1 MKKIIRLFSA
11 QVAMMLLAANV
22 TLTSCEGTL
31 DDVFGEWD
39 RPSGH
44 ASSGSSTVAVTS
56 VELSETLINASVGAS
71 SVSLTATVNP
81 TDATDKTVK
90 WKSSNSSV
98 ATVDDNGMVNFVG
111 KGIAT
116 ITATATNG
124 TDDITDDFE
133 ATCEVTVNESTVN
146 LATTS
151 TDITVTDGQVLT
163 GTLANSVKITIADG
177 ATVTLYGVDI
187 NGSATWTSGGCA
199 GLTCEGDATIVLADG
214 STNIVKG
221 FHKYYPGIYVAPG
234 NTLTIRGGSIGNGI
248 LNASCCGTGSNTAAG
263 IGAGCY
269 ASRSCGNIVIEG
281 GDITATADA
290 AAGIGSAYNSNCGNI
305 TIKGGTVH
313 ASSTS
318 YYPGIGSGNSASCGN
333 ITISGGNVTATSTGA
348 AGIGCGY
355 YNSTCG
361 DITISGGTV
370 NATGGSGAAGAAA
383 GIGGAYT
390 NDENLSN
397 CGNILI
403 TGGTVTAMG
412 GTNAGVA
419 GGAGIGTGTR
429 CKSGTITIQGG
440 SITATGGANAAGIG
454 AGKGGVCGSIT
465 ITDGVTFVDA
475 NKGTSGLYDI
485 GIATDISETYKSAI
499 KDGDTPGSV
508 TIAASVSTSD
518 NNKHYTDGTAT
529 NGYNKQ

>member
-1 MKKIIRLFSA
+1 MGGVLLFSLS
-11 QVAMMLLAANV
+11 MS
-22 TLTSCEGTL
+22 LTSCEGAL
-31 DDVFGEWD
+31 DDIFGHWE
-39 RPSGH
+39 RPSGNT
-44 ASSGSSTVAVTS
+44 SSGSSFVAVTS

-90 WKSSNSSV
+90 WKSSNPSV
-98 ATVDDNGMVNFVG
+98 AAVDDNGIVNFVG
-111 KGIAT
+111 EGVAT

-133 ATCEVTVNESTVN
+133 ATCEVTVNKSSVN
-146 LATTS
+146 LATIS
-151 TDITVTDGQVLT
+151 TDITVVDGQELT
-163 GTLANSVKITIADG
+163 GTLANSVKITIANG
-177 ATVTLYGVDI
+177 ATVTLNGVDI
-187 NGSATWTSGGCA
+187 NGSATWNSKDWA

-214 STNIVKG
+214 TTNTVKG
-221 FHKYYPGIYVAPG
+221 FRLYYPGIFVAP
-234 NTLTIRGGSIGNGI
+234 NYTLTIKGGPTGNGK
-248 LNASCCGTGSNTAAG
+248 LYASCCTTGSNTGAG
-263 IGAGCY
+263 IGAGAY

-281 GDITATADA
+281 GDITATADC
-290 AAGIGSAYNSNCGNI
+290 AAGIGSAYSSNCGNI

-313 ASSTS
+313 ASSTN

-370 NATGGSGAAGAAA
+370 NATGGFGAAGAAA

-390 NDENLSN
+390 NDEKLSN

-403 TGGTVTAMG
+403 TGGTITASG
-412 GTNAGVA
+412 GTNAGV
-419 GGAGIGTGTR
+419 GGAGIGTGSR

-440 SITATGGANAAGIG
+440 SITATGGGKAAGIG
-454 AGKGGVCGSIT
+454 AGIGGVCGSIS
-465 ITDGVTFVDA
+465 ITSGVTFIDA
-475 NKGTSGLYDI
+475 DKGAGGLYDI
-485 GIATDISETYKSAI
+485 GKGVDLSDTYKSAI
-499 KDGDTPGSV
+499 KDGDTPGTV
-508 TIAASVSTSD
+508 TIAASVTTSVGT
-518 NNKHYTDGTAT
+518 KHYTDGDAA